1 MSDSERSAEP
11 IRRHDEPSS
20 RPQPLL
26 PTRAQRGA
34 SRLTPAVRPP
44 RTSASLE
51 HSPPCAPSAA
61 DGWRAASAAVRL
73 FGGTTSH
80 HRILDSYYRRE
91 RTAERVARWPSA
103 ARFELQ
109 PATNHPYLA
118 PVGCLPQPPASFEP
132 PRLVPRRLPPGGC
145 PPRTTPR
152 HEPSPP
158 RAPSAADGRRTAS
171 AAVRLFGGTTSHH
184 RILNLYYRR
193 ERTAERV
200 GRCPSAACP
209 EPQMA
214 SNHSSTTSVQSGWCQ
229 TASVARSLF
238 GSTTSH
244 HRFLDLRR

>member
-26 PTRAQRGA
+26 PTRAQREA

-61 DGWRAASAAVRL
+61 DGRRTASAAQALIRRHDEL
-73 FGGTTSH
+73 SSH
-80 HRILDSYYRRE
+80 PRPL
-91 RTAERVARWPSA
+91 
-103 ARFELQ
+103 
-109 PATNHPYLA
+109 
-118 PVGCLPQPPASFEP
+118 LPTRANRGASRP
-132 PRLVPRRLPPGGC
+132 PPGGC
-145 PPRTTPR
+145 PPQTQA
-152 HEPSPP
+152 HLEPSHLAP
-158 RAPSAADGRRTAS
+158 PSAADGRRTAS